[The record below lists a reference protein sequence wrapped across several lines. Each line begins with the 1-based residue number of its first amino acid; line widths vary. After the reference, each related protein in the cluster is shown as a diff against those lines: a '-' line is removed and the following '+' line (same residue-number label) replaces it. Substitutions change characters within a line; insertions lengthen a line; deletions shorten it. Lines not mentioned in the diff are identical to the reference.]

1 MGREEQKE
9 ESELHASMK
18 RLEDARSASHG
29 DEVEEVHVCIPMK
42 SDG

>member
-1 MGREEQKE
+1 
-9 ESELHASMK
+9 MK
-18 RLEDARSASHG
+18 RLEDARSARNG

>member
-1 MGREEQKE
+1 MGCEEQKE

-29 DEVEEVHVCIPMK
+29 DEVEEVHVWIPIECER
-42 SDG
+42 

>member
-1 MGREEQKE
+1 MWCEEQKE

-18 RLEDARSASHG
+18 RLEDARSARSG

-42 SDG
+42 SEG

>member
-29 DEVEEVHVCIPMK
+29 DEVEEVHVYFNTKCER
-42 SDG
+42 